1 MPGGMDRVI
10 FIVRADRVDLYEAL
24 KSAFAR
30 EHEVEVVLERRSAV
44 NRRQEMAHSSDRRG
58 VDRRARPAVDAEL
71 RERGWSLVRRSP

>member
-1 MPGGMDRVI
+1 MDRVI

-30 EHEVEVVLERRSAV
+30 EHEVEVVLERRAAV
-44 NRRQEMAHSSDRRG
+44 NRRQELPHSSDRRG

-71 RERGWSLVRRSP
+71 RERGWSLVRRSV

>member
-1 MPGGMDRVI
+1 MDRVI

-44 NRRQEMAHSSDRRG
+44 NRRQEMGHASDRRG